1 MKRARD
7 SQRDRV
13 YRWERK
19 AVALYA
25 ATLNRPYTRDEG
37 QAMVDRV
44 WRECAAR
51 VGQSVRNVPSLRFR
65 NAKFGWSFYKPGK
78 HEIAIAHSE
87 LWVLL
92 HELAH
97 ALNYNEHA
105 GHGRRFVAIYVML
118 LVRYG
123 GAIGSQLRESAHA
136 EGVDVQDAFHEV
148 APLSETIRNFLPGTA
163 IDVAIAAGVN
173 YRQVHG
179 ALIGLIKRGE
189 VTRRGKVYRA
199 KVD

>member
-1 MKRARD
+1 
-7 SQRDRV
+7 
-13 YRWERK
+13 
-19 AVALYA
+19 
-25 ATLNRPYTRDEG
+25 
-37 QAMVDRV
+37 MVDRV

-65 NAKFGWSFYKPGK
+65 NAEFGGSFYKQGK
-78 HEIAIAHSE
+78 HEIAIHNCHPE

-123 GAIGSQLRESAHA
+123 GAIESQLRESAHA

-148 APLSETIRNFLPGTA
+148 APLSETTA
-163 IDVAIAAGVN
+163 ISFPGRRSMLRSRRASTIAKFTA
-173 YRQVHG
+173 R
-179 ALIGLIKRGE
+179 
-189 VTRRGKVYRA
+189 
-199 KVD
+199 